1 MCLLIIN
8 KEIYMKTNQSL
19 HNVLCGLFGLILLI
33 GPGCKKRDVVELQN
47 PSFPNTAEVFI
58 DDFTGDLAYAAFGGS
73 DVKAFH
79 VDNQVSYGGTKQSMR
94 FEVPDANSPNGS
106 YAGGVFFTKT
116 GRNLSGYN
124 ALTFYIKASQPAA
137 IGVLGFGNDLGENKY
152 QVTLNGLPVNSN
164 WKKIIIPIPDAS
176 KLTAEKGLFYY
187 STGPENGRGYT
198 FWIDEVRFEKLGDLA
213 NLKGLIFTGQ
223 DRVIGN
229 AETNDKITIDGLQAT
244 VNLPTGVNQT
254 VGISP
259 FYFTFNSSTPAV
271 ANVDAKGLV
280 SVIDAGTTTIKA
292 VLGKDTATGSLRIT
306 STGLPVGPTTKAPAP
321 TRDAADVISL
331 YSNIYTNVPVDTW
344 NARYQFSNVD
354 EFFIKVQGD
363 DVIRYRNLNFV
374 GIEFKT
380 PPVNASAMSGFH
392 IDIWTPDITALPNN
406 FKVLLTDLGANG
418 VFGGN
423 DDKTHEVTITAPT
436 LSTGNWVSI
445 DIPFSAFTGLTTRAN
460 LGQMVLSGTLPNVY
474 IDNVYFYKIPTRPT
488 VAAPTPTRL
497 PANVIS
503 IFSDAYTNVAGSDY
517 NPNWGQAT
525 VTTQT
530 LIAGNNTLSYA
541 GLNYH
546 GLQFGSNQDVTA
558 MGFLHIDYYT
568 VNSNNLKV
576 YLISPGPVETPFTLT
591 VPTTGWNSIDIPL
604 SAFSPVALNNLIQ
617 MKWDGN
623 GDIYVDNLYFYKNPA
638 PPTTPIVAAPTP
650 TRPAADVISIFSDAY
665 TNVAGTDFNPNWGQ
679 SGFATASQTLI
690 AGNNTLS
697 YPNFNYQ
704 GIQIGSNQNVSSYGF
719 LHLDYYSANATQLKV
734 YLISPGPVET
744 PFTLTVP
751 TTGWNSIDIPLSAF
765 SPVALNNIIQ
775 FKFDGGT
782 GSNNIFLDNIYFY
795 KTGGGGGG
803 GAYSIDKTIDFE
815 TPGFGAAWTWNVFEN
830 GSNPPLEFV
839 ANPNASG
846 INTSSKVAK
855 FTALQAGQPYA
866 GCETAHGQMGI
877 TWDLSAS
884 NSKIRIMVYK
894 TKISDVGIKLAN
906 PAGGAQPEIKVAN
919 TKINEWE
926 ELVFDFSSRIG
937 NGLDGSTNI
946 DQIIIFLD
954 FTARAADNVIYF
966 DNIRFGN

>member
-1 MCLLIIN
+1 MCRHITN
-8 KEIYMKTNQSL
+8 KEIYMKKNQSL
-19 HNVLCGLFGLILLI
+19 LNLTCSLLVLAALMIV
-33 GPGCKKRDVVELQN
+33 GCKKRDVADLQN

-73 DVKAFH
+73 DVKAFQ
-79 VDNQVSYGGTKQSMR
+79 VDNRVSYNGTKQSMR

-106 YAGGVFFTKT
+106 YAGGVFFSKT
-116 GRNLSGYN
+116 GRDLSGYN
-124 ALTFYIKASQPAA
+124 ALTFYIKSTQAA
-137 IGVLGFGNDLGENKY
+137 TIGVIGFGNDLGENKY
-152 QVTLNGLPVNSN
+152 QVTINGLPVNSN
-164 WKKIIIPIPDAS
+164 WKKVIIPIPDAS
-176 KLTAEKGLFYY
+176 KLTAEKGLMYY

-198 FWIDEVRFEKLGDLA
+198 FWIDEVKFEKLSDLA
-213 NLKGLIFTGQ
+213 NLKGLINTGQ
-223 DRVIGN
+223 DKVIN
-229 AETNDKITIDGLQAT
+229 NVETGDKITIDGIQAS
-244 VNLPTGVNQT
+244 VNLPSGVNQN
-254 VGISP
+254 VAISP
-259 FYFTFNSSTPAV
+259 YYFTFVSSAPAI

-280 SVIDAGTTTIKA
+280 SVVDAGTATIKA
-292 VLGKDTATGSLRIT
+292 VLGKDTATGSLRLT
-306 STGLPVGPTTKAPAP
+306 STGLPVGPTTKAPVPA
-321 TRDAADVISL
+321 RDAADVISL
-331 YSNIYTNVPVDTW
+331 YSNAYTNVPVDTW

-354 EFFIKVQGD
+354 EFFIKVQQD

-380 PPVNASAMSGFH
+380 PPVNASSMSGFH
-392 IDIWTPDITALPNN
+392 IDIWTPDVTALPNN

-418 VFGGN
+418 IFGGG

-436 LSTGNWVSI
+436 LVSNNWVSI
-445 DIPFSAFTGLTTRAN
+445 DIPFSSFTGLTTRAN

-488 VAAPTPTRL
+488 VAAPTPVRN
-497 PANVIS
+497 AADVIS
-503 IFSDAYTNVAGSDY
+503 VFSDAYTNVAGSDF

-541 GLNYH
+541 GLNYQ
-546 GLQFGSNQDVTA
+546 GLQFGSNQNVST
-558 MGFLHIDYYT
+558 MGFLHLDYYT
-568 VNSNNLKV
+568 VNSTSLKV
-576 YLISPGPVETPFTLT
+576 FLISPGPVETPFTLPT
-591 VPTTGWNSIDIPL
+591 PTTGWNSVDIPL

-617 MKWDGN
+617 MKYDGN
-623 GDIYVDNLYFYKNPA
+623 GDIYVDNIYFYKNPA
-638 PPTTPIVAAPTP
+638 PPATPTVAAPTP
-650 TRPAADVISIFSDAY
+650 TTPAANVISIFSDAY
-665 TNVAGTDFNPNWGQ
+665 ANVAGSDINPNWGQ
-679 SGFATASQTLI
+679 ATVVSQLPI
-690 AGNNTLS
+690 AGNNTLK
-697 YPNFNYQ
+697 YAGLNYQ
-704 GIQIGSNQNVSSYGF
+704 GLQLGSNQNVSSYGF
-719 LHLDYYSANATQLKV
+719 LHLDFYSANSTSLKI

-751 TTGWNSIDIPLSAF
+751 TNGSWTSVNIPLSAF
-765 SPVALNNIIQ
+765 APVNLADVIQ
-775 FKFDGGT
+775 FKFDGNGD
-782 GSNNIFLDNIYFY
+782 IFLDNIYFY
-795 KTGGGGGG
+795 KTSGGGGG

-815 TPGFGAAWTWNVFEN
+815 PAGFGAGWTWNVFEN
-830 GSNPPLEFV
+830 GSNPPVEFV

-855 FTALQAGQPYA
+855 FTALQVGQPYA

-906 PAGGAQPEIKVAN
+906 PAGGAQVEIKVAN

-926 ELVFDFSSRIG
+926 ELTFDFSSRIG

-946 DQIIIFLD
+946 DQIILFLD
-954 FTARAADNVIYF
+954 FSARAADNVIYF